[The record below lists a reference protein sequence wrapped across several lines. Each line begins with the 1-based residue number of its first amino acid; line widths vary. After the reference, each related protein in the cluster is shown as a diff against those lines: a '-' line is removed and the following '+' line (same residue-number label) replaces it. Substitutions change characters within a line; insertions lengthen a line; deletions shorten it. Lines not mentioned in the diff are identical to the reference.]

1 MSSFFSFFYQN
12 VAWQESAT
20 EREDNALLCSRKT
33 LQNRVQSCLSRALSQ
48 ELVMPAGA
56 GRRSLQAGG
65 SEEMVPGTKRR
76 RGGVGVAIYRSRRQ
90 TIIRICFS
98 DSPSNL
104 ETICWCFGWLF
115 LYVSNTLCDEI
126 LVNLSTHR
134 LDLSA
139 PWTRGYSF

>member
-20 EREDNALLCSRKT
+20 VREDDALLCSRKT

-76 RGGVGVAIYRSRRQ
+76 GGVGVAIYRSRRQ
-90 TIIRICFS
+90 TIIRICLFWLS
-98 DSPSNL
+98 
-104 ETICWCFGWLF
+104 EQFGDHMLMLRLIVSVGLKHSSRLF
-115 LYVSNTLCDEI
+115 V
-126 LVNLSTHR
+126 
-134 LDLSA
+134 
-139 PWTRGYSF
+139 TRFL